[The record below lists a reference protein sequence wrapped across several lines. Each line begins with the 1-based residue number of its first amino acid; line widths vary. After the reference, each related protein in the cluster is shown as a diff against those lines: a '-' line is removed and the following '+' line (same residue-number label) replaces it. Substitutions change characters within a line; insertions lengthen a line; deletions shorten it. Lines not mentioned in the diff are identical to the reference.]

1 MRYDIIIIMSGICGE
16 VFCCGL
22 PHACVNGCVN
32 LCAMSL
38 PEGTMSII
46 SGGLNGCL
54 SLCGSTCS
62 ALAGMVSG
70 LLGGMLG
77 GGGGITEALP
87 AVMQNAGGG
96 K

>member
-1 MRYDIIIIMSGICGE
+1 MSGCAN
-16 VFCCGL
+16 GL
-22 PHACVNGCVN
+22 NT
-32 LCAMSL
+32 LCASSL
-38 PEGTMSII
+38 P
-46 SGGLNGCL
+46 NGITYFASSLMAGML

-70 LLGGMLG
+70 LLGGMIG
-77 GGGGITEALP
+77 GGGSTVGGSVTEALP